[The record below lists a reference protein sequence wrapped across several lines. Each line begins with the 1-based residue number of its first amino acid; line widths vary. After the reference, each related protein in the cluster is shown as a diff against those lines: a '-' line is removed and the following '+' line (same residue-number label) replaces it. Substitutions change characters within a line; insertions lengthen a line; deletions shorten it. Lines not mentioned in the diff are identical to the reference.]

1 MSPRNSAAEPTS
13 TDGSSWRELAVAR
26 SLDPARVR
34 AEKRVQRF
42 LDAALELMQGSP
54 DKEFTVQEVV
64 ERSGQSLRSFYQYF
78 AGKYELLLAL
88 FEESVRTTAAHLRAL
103 VEDEPDP
110 IERLHRFTVEY
121 YTLCVPG
128 GRSKAG
134 RAALPNP
141 ALNEFSQQLLT
152 DHPKEASIGF
162 APLVALTQELL
173 TAAADAGQLRKGLDL
188 HRTAGILVQA
198 ISFNTFASTI
208 SGTSVKR
215 SPEAAAE
222 DLWQLLFRG
231 LGA

>member
-1 MSPRNSAAEPTS
+1 MAKDAADSASGT
-13 TDGSSWRELAVAR
+13 WRELAVAR
-26 SLDPARVR
+26 SLDPARER

-42 LDAALELMQGSP
+42 LDAALELMATSSE
-54 DKEFTVQEVV
+54 KEFTVQEVV

-88 FEESVRTTAAHLRAL
+88 FEESVRSTSAHLREL
-103 VEDEPDP
+103 VEEDTDP
-110 IERLHRFTVEY
+110 IDRLHRFTVEY
-121 YTLCVPG
+121 YKLCVPG

-134 RAALPNP
+134 KAALPNP

-162 APLVALTQELL
+162 APWVDLVQELL
-173 TAAADAGQLRKGLDL
+173 TAAADAGALRKGLDL

-208 SGTSVKR
+208 SGSSVKGN
-215 SPEAAAE
+215 PETAAE

>member
-1 MSPRNSAAEPTS
+1 MAKDAGDT
-13 TDGSSWRELAVAR
+13 TGGSWRDLAVAR
-26 SLDPARVR
+26 SLDPARER

-42 LDAALELMQGSP
+42 LDAALELLASSSE
-54 DKEFTVQEVV
+54 KEFTVQEVV

-88 FEESVRTTAAHLRAL
+88 FEESVRTTAGHLRTL

-110 IERLHRFTVEY
+110 IERLHRFTIEY

-162 APLVALTQELL
+162 KPLVELAEELL
-173 TAAADAGQLRKGLDL
+173 TAAADAGKLRKGLDL

-208 SGTSVKR
+208 SGSSVKR

-222 DLWQLLFRG
+222 DLWQLLFHG

>member
-1 MSPRNSAAEPTS
+1 MAKDAA
-13 TDGSSWRELAVAR
+13 DSSGGTWRELAVAR
-26 SLDPARVR
+26 SLDPARER

-42 LDAALELMQGSP
+42 LDAALELMASSTE
-54 DKEFTVQEVV
+54 KEFTVQEVV

-88 FEESVRTTAAHLRAL
+88 FEESVRTTAAHLRQL

-162 APLVALTQELL
+162 APLVELAHELL
-173 TAAADAGQLRKGLDL
+173 GAAADAGKLRKGLDL

-208 SGTSVKR
+208 SGSSVKKV

-222 DLWQLLFRG
+222 DLWQLLLHG
-231 LGA
+231 VGS